1 MECTSVATRRKLP
14 EHPASEAELRFDHE
28 VHKVVG
34 H

>member
-1 MECTSVATRRKLP
+1 MYQRCHPRKLP
-14 EHPASEAELRFDHE
+14 EHPTSEAELRFDHE